1 MITEE
6 FYNIVYA
13 EHGGIE
19 LLEGKG
25 GNGAMKKTANFTEK
39 DKALIQRIEQYQK
52 EQGIKT
58 FIDAV
63 RKLCGNAL
71 DLRKITK

>member
-1 MITEE
+1 
-6 FYNIVYA
+6 
-13 EHGGIE
+13 
-19 LLEGKG
+19 
-25 GNGAMKKTANFTEK
+25 MKKTANFTEK